1 MKMTKFDVIQLVFNA
16 LLVVATVLNLL
27 VMFGLCERWVSFV
40 GFVLAIGGCL
50 MTNSAT
56 GGRQQGQRQTVSGN
70 PVLAGLT
77 YITGAAWLITFAVIQ
92 FGLVNANMNQ

>member
-1 MKMTKFDVIQLVFNA
+1 MTKFDVIQLVFNA

-40 GFVLAIGGCL
+40 GFVLATGGCL

-56 GGRQQGQRQTVSGN
+56 GGKQQGQRQQDKNKFRDLHRILHT
-70 PVLAGLT
+70 
-77 YITGAAWLITFAVIQ
+77 
-92 FGLVNANMNQ
+92 